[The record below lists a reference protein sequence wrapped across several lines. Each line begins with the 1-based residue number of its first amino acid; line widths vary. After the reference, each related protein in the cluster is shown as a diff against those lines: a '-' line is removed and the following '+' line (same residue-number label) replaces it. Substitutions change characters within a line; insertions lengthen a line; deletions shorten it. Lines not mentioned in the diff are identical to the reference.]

1 MQLLR
6 FDGLG
11 QSRGTCSLFSHSF
24 YRMSRCCPMAL
35 GDGRFRMSHDC
46 AVVSY
51 GVVFSFIIA
60 FRFLFEDVNLVFH
73 CLAGMVCRNKCRVY
87 LSNNQIW
94 VCLFAIFVVELLN

>member
-1 MQLLR
+1 
-6 FDGLG
+6 
-11 QSRGTCSLFSHSF
+11 
-24 YRMSRCCPMAL
+24 MAV
-35 GDGRFRMSHDC
+35 FRMSHDC

-87 LSNNQIW
+87 LSNNQIPAG
-94 VCLFAIFVVELLN
+94 LFATISYLCGGTVKLNCYEKISASLYGCAVLLYAVGSGLW